1 MACTRGARISRR
13 RSGISRFWSSCS
25 KRWDE
30 SEVWHGNR
38 DNSCR
43 AAHADRSGRSDG
55 VSRDAGDRVRALAAV
70 TACGGQ
76 RSGGGRPGGL
86 CAGDRQAESPR
97 WLRHRRRHRRHFSD
111 AESRDDAR
119 QVQHRALARRGRST
133 VHHSRSWS
141 VSHPSARRRG
151 PRHRDRSRSGRS
163 DSRAARHLALVRSL
177 RRSRHSRDPPVPGQG
192 GMDAALYGE
201 RRRQRL
207 PAPVPG
213 AHLHPIALTG
223 IRAILLDIEG
233 TTTPIEFVQHVL
245 FPYARAR
252 VHDSLEQRDVAALRV
267 EYQSEPPHADL
278 PAWDAANERASA
290 EAYVYWLMDR
300 DRKSTALKALQ
311 GRIWEAGYRA
321 GELKGK
327 GAVYRDVRPALARW
341 QKAGKRIAIFSSG
354 SIQAQRNLFAN
365 TTDGD
370 LSSFLSGYF
379 DTTTGSKREATSYR
393 QIAATLG
400 QEPRDVLFISDVTA
414 ELDAAR
420 AAGMQT
426 ALCVRGA
433 GSPDTD
439 HPRIR
444 SFAELA

>member
-1 MACTRGARISRR
+1 M
-13 RSGISRFWSSCS
+13 
-25 KRWDE
+25 
-30 SEVWHGNR
+30 
-38 DNSCR
+38 
-43 AAHADRSGRSDG
+43 
-55 VSRDAGDRVRALAAV
+55 
-70 TACGGQ
+70 
-76 RSGGGRPGGL
+76 
-86 CAGDRQAESPR
+86 
-97 WLRHRRRHRRHFSD
+97 
-111 AESRDDAR
+111 
-119 QVQHRALARRGRST
+119 
-133 VHHSRSWS
+133 
-141 VSHPSARRRG
+141 
-151 PRHRDRSRSGRS
+151 
-163 DSRAARHLALVRSL
+163 
-177 RRSRHSRDPPVPGQG
+177 
-192 GMDAALYGE
+192 
-201 RRRQRL
+201 
-207 PAPVPG
+207 
-213 AHLHPIALTG
+213 
-223 IRAILLDIEG
+223 
-233 TTTPIEFVQHVL
+233 L

-311 GRIWEAGYRA
+311 GRIWEVGYRA

-327 GAVYRDVRPALARW
+327 GAVYPDVQPALARW